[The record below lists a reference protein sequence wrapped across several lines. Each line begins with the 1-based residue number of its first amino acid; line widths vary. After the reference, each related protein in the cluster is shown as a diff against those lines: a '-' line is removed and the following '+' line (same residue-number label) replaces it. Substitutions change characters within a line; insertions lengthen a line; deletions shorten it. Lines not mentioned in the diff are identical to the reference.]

1 VNAEL
6 QQVAKEIIREVMKG
20 HVRSKEDLQKLKRLL
35 CRRYHLPRFPSDV
48 EILSFAT
55 EEEKPVIVK
64 VLRKKPTRTLSGVAI
79 VAVMAKPMKCPGRC
93 IYCPTNLPTSPKAY
107 TGEEPA
113 TLRARQND
121 YDAYLQVT
129 NRLHQLQAMGHSTD
143 KVELIVMG
151 GTFLSAPED
160 YQRSFMKRCFDAL
173 NGRDASNLGEAINW
187 AETSPAR
194 PVGVTIETRPDY
206 CSPKH
211 VDIMLSYGAT
221 RVELG
226 VQTIYDEIY
235 EHIQRGHTI
244 SDVITA
250 TQVARDAGL
259 KICYHIMPGLGN
271 FTEKSSSLT
280 TNLEHDLRI
289 FKDLFERPEFRPDLL
304 KIYPCLVLRGSE
316 LFEIWRNG
324 GYAPYTTE
332 QVVDLLAE
340 AMPYIPRYVRIQRM
354 QRDIPR
360 DLIVAGPNAGNLTQ
374 LVFSR
379 AEDKGY
385 PIKTIRYREAGYK
398 QRTELSSSPPLS
410 IEALNLRVDEYA
422 ASNGTEIFLALEEKE
437 SDVLVGYLRLRIPS
451 NAAHRFE
458 IRGHDAALLRELH
471 VFGLVAELGERS
483 KGAWQH
489 RGLGEHLLAAAEEHA
504 RKRGCHRIVCTSGI
518 GVRQYYRRHGYASEG
533 PYVIK
538 LLE

>member
-1 VNAEL
+1 MDAEL
-6 QQVAKEIIREVMKG
+6 QHVAKEIIREVLEG
-20 HVRSKEDLQKLKRLL
+20 RISSKEDLQKLKRRL

-55 EEEKPVIVK
+55 EEEKRVIAK

-93 IYCPTNLPTSPKAY
+93 IYCPSNLPTSPKAY

-113 TLRARQND
+113 TLRARQSE

-129 NRLHQLQAMGHSTD
+129 SRLQQLQAMGHSTD

-151 GTFLSAPED
+151 GTFLSAPDD
-160 YQRSFMKRCFDAL
+160 YQFNFMKRCFDAL
-173 NGRDASNLGEAINW
+173 NGREASNLGEAIKW

-194 PVGVTIETRPDY
+194 PVGITIETRPDY

-211 VDIMLSYGAT
+211 VDIMLSFGTT

-226 VQTIYDEIY
+226 VQTIYDDIY

-271 FTEKSSSLT
+271 FSEISGSLT
-280 TNLEHDLRI
+280 TSLERDLQI
-289 FKDLFERPEFRPDLL
+289 FKDLFQRPEFRPDLL

-316 LFEIWRNG
+316 LFEIWRNS
-324 GYAPYTTE
+324 GYTPYSTE

-360 DLIVAGPNAGNLTQ
+360 GLIVAGPNAGNLTQ
-374 LVFSR
+374 LVFRR
-379 AEDKGY
+379 AEERGY
-385 PIKTIRYREAGYK
+385 PIHTIRYREAGYK
-398 QRTELSSSPPLS
+398 QRSELPSSAILG
-410 IEALNLRVDEYA
+410 IKALNLSVDEYS
-422 ASNGTEIFLALEEKE
+422 ASNGTEIFLAFEETE
-437 SDVLVGYLRLRIPS
+437 LDMLVGYLRLRIPS
-451 NAAHRFE
+451 ENTHRPE
-458 IRGHDAALLRELH
+458 IHGHDAALLRELH
-471 VFGLVAELGERS
+471 VFGLVAELGGRPG
-483 KGAWQH
+483 GAWQH
-489 RGLGEHLLAAAEEHA
+489 RGLGAHLLTAAEERA
-504 RKRGCHRIVCTSGI
+504 RSGGCSFIVCTSGI
-518 GVRQYYRRHGYASEG
+518 GVRQYYRRHGYTSKG
-533 PYVIK
+533 PYMVK
-538 LLE
+538 RLK